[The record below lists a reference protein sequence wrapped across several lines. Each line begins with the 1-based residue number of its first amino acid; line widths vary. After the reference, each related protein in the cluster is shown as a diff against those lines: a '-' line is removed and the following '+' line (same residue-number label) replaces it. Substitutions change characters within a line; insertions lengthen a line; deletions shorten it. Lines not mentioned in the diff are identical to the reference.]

1 MIRDLYTWKLLI
13 IYLSGIPNA
22 SRFSQIMDISCQKC
36 GLVGDYNEQQSGPHK
51 SAYCNGCGSYIKH
64 LPQGKPITLYFGKYK
79 DRQLSTLQSDDELN
93 YLIWLSQ
100 APGLNAKLKTAI
112 DAHIR
117 KS

>member
-1 MIRDLYTWKLLI
+1 
-13 IYLSGIPNA
+13 
-22 SRFSQIMDISCQKC
+22 
-36 GLVGDYNEQQSGPHK
+36 
-51 SAYCNGCGSYIKH
+51 

-79 DRQLSTLQSDDELN
+79 DRELSTLQSDDELK